1 MKSHARYYL
10 GVLSV
15 LILAIPVWAGKN
27 SSHKDSMDYD
37 VTQVTM
43 VGNTQLQPGHYT
55 INAREFENQFDILR
69 DGKVIATV
77 PCQWVRLPKKADE
90 SEVSTNSNRVNE
102 VEFQGRTEA
111 VKVG

>member
-1 MKSHARYYL
+1 MKSYARYYL

-15 LILAIPVWAGKN
+15 LILTMPAWAGSKP
-27 SSHKDSMDYD
+27 SHKDSTDYD
-37 VTQVTM
+37 VTQEMM
-43 VGNTQLQPGHYT
+43 VGKTQLQPGHYT

-77 PCQWVRLPKKADE
+77 PCQWVRLPKKAE
-90 SEVSTNSNRVNE
+90 QSEISSTGDHVNE
-102 VEFQGRTEA
+102 VEFGGRNEA